1 MKKKKKAVEP
11 AAKSRGP
18 RKRSRDDE
26 LVSGG
31 DLITHGDLISKL
43 PDDILCTIISL
54 LPTKDGARTQAVARR
69 WRPLWRSAPLN
80 LDASKHLCSNDF
92 KRFSLISKILSDH
105 PGPARRF
112 VVYSIRLHIA
122 EKRYAEEAAQIENW
136 FVFPALDNLQ
146 ELDINFRQPFL
157 SGREN
162 RFPLPPSAFR
172 LAPTLLVAK
181 IGLCKFPNDIAH
193 SLSFPLLKQLTLF
206 RVSISEDAFSGVLSG
221 CRVLESLKL
230 QGIPDVNCLRISST
244 TLRIII
250 VCSLFERKG
259 ELFIEDAPCLERL
272 LLNPGTGRDRE
283 TIRVIKAPKLEILGL
298 LSARIPEI
306 EIDNIVFQRLIPSS
320 LKVTICTVK
329 VLALHFFSPDLDA
342 VLDILRCFPCLEKL
356 YVFRHYFTWAAI
368 ENVPRYESLDPI
380 KCLERHLKVL
390 VLKNYKGGEED
401 VGFAKFFVLNAKVVK
416 EINFQVYKEIRIDK
430 KWMTRQLRLLEV
442 KNRASQDARLKFGR
456 SSASWI
462 RCLDPGQDLSIADPF
477 NCCFVDA
484 PSEAYP

>member
-11 AAKSRGP
+11 AAKGNRP
-18 RKRSRDDE
+18 RKRSRDGE
-26 LVSGG
+26 LVSDG
-31 DLITHGDLISKL
+31 DLISHGDLISKL
-43 PDDILCTIISL
+43 PNDILCTIISL
-54 LPTKDGARTQAVARR
+54 LPTKDGARTQAIARR

-112 VVYSIRLHIA
+112 VIYSIRLHIA

-162 RFPLPPSAFR
+162 RYPLPPSVFR
-172 LAPTLLVAK
+172 FAPTLLVAK
-181 IGLCKFPNDIAH
+181 IGLCNFPNDIAH
-193 SLSFPLLKQLTLF
+193 SLSFPLLKQLTLS
-206 RVSISEDAFSGVLSG
+206 RVSISEDDFSGVLSG

-230 QGIPDVNCLRISST
+230 QGIRDVNCLRISST

-250 VCSLFERKG
+250 IAYSLFERKG

-272 LLNPGTGRDRE
+272 LLLNPGTGGE
-283 TIRVIKAPKLEILGL
+283 TIRVIKAPKLETLGL
-298 LSARIPEI
+298 LSARISEI
-306 EIDNIVFQRLIPSS
+306 KMANIVFQRLIPSS
-320 LKVTICTVK
+320 SEVPICTVK
-329 VLALHFFSPDLDA
+329 VLALHFYSPDLDA
-342 VLDILRCFPCLEKL
+342 VLDIIRCFPCLEKL
-356 YVFRHYFTWAAI
+356 YVFRHYFTRAAKK
-368 ENVPRYESLDPI
+368 NVPRYESLDPI

-390 VLKNYKGGEED
+390 VLKKYEGGEED
-401 VGFAKFFVLNAKVVK
+401 VRFVKFFVLNAKVVK
-416 EINFQVYKEIRIDK
+416 EINFQVYKKIDINK
-430 KWMTRQLRLLEV
+430 KWMTDQLRLLEV
-442 KNRASQDARLKFGR
+442 ENRASQDARLKFGR
-456 SSASWI
+456 SCASWI
-462 RCLDPGQDLSIADPF
+462 RCLDPQDLSIADPF

-484 PSEAYP
+484 PSEAYL